1 MPNISTRGQGTAV
14 PFCKYK
20 KREAIDA
27 FYANL
32 DSHTLQD
39 VVTGSHRTRMGN
51 LLLDLK
57 YQIPPEK

>member
-1 MPNISTRGQGTAV
+1 M
-14 PFCKYK
+14 
-20 KREAIDA
+20 DA
-27 FYANL
+27 FYTNL
-32 DSHTLQD
+32 DRHTLQD

>member
-1 MPNISTRGQGTAV
+1 MN
-14 PFCKYK
+14 PFYT
-20 KREAIDA
+20 
-27 FYANL
+27 NL